1 MTPNLNPAI
10 RPTINPTIVALGWRA
25 VLGRRRG
32 VLLVILSLVLIALAV
47 AVRMLAGE
55 GGEPTKTV
63 LGGPGLGVV
72 LPLVVLIATSGLLS
86 PEIDDGS
93 IVYLLAKPISRHTVV
108 VSKLVVAFG
117 CAVAFA
123 VVPMLIAG
131 LVLSS
136 SQVRLA
142 FGYSLGALAAAA
154 AYTALF
160 GWLSTLS
167 RHSVVL
173 GLVYVL
179 LWEGLV
185 GELVAGVRWVSVTRW
200 ASAVVEATSGGLY
213 TASPRLGVEYAIAA
227 TIVLTLGLTF
237 LAGRRLQSFN
247 LTGDE

>member
-1 MTPNLNPAI
+1 VNATVVRLSA
-10 RPTINPTIVALGWRA
+10 RA

-32 VLLVILSLVLIALAV
+32 VLLIILPLVLIALAV
-47 AVRMLAGE
+47 LVRVLAGE
-55 GGEPTKTV
+55 GSGSPQSV
-63 LGGPGLGVV
+63 VGGLGLGLV
-72 LPLVVLIATSGLLS
+72 LPLVALIATSSMLS

-108 VSKLVVAFG
+108 ISKVVVAFG

-123 VVPMLIAG
+123 VVPILIAG
-131 LVLSS
+131 LIVAPSHT
-136 SQVRLA
+136 RLVFA
-142 FGYSLGALAAAA
+142 YSLGALTAGA

-160 GWLSTLS
+160 AWLSTLS

-185 GELVAGVRWVSVTRW
+185 GDLVAGVRWVSVSRW
-200 ASAVVEATSGGLY
+200 ASTIVESASGGEY
-213 TASPRLGVEYAIAA
+213 VTSPPLGAAYAIIA
-227 TIVLTLGLTF
+227 TLVLIVALTY

>member
-1 MTPNLNPAI
+1 V
-10 RPTINPTIVALGWRA
+10 NPTILRLSERA

-32 VLLVILSLVLIALAV
+32 VLLIILPLVLIALAV
-47 AVRMLAGE
+47 VVRLLAAAGT
-55 GGEPTKTV
+55 GSVKVVVGDF
-63 LGGPGLGVV
+63 GLGLV
-72 LPLVVLIATSGLLS
+72 LPLVALIATSSVLS

-93 IVYLLAKPISRHTVV
+93 IVYLLAKPISRHTVLI
-108 VSKLVVAFG
+108 SKLIVAFG

-123 VVPMLIAG
+123 VVPMLIAA
-131 LVLSS
+131 LMLAPSHW
-136 SQVRLA
+136 QLA
-142 FGYSLGALAAAA
+142 FAYSLGALAAAA

-160 GWLSTLS
+160 AWLCTLS

-185 GELVAGVRWVSVTRW
+185 GDLVAGVRWLSVTRW
-200 ASAVVEATSGGLY
+200 ASATVESASGGEYL
-213 TASPRLGVEYAIAA
+213 ASPHLGVRYAIAA
-227 TIVLTLGLTF
+227 TLVLVVGLTY

>member
-1 MTPNLNPAI
+1 V
-10 RPTINPTIVALGWRA
+10 NPTIMSLSGRA

-32 VLLVILSLVLIALAV
+32 VMLIILPLVLIALAAV
-47 AVRMLAGE
+47 VRMLAAQGA
-55 GGEPTKTV
+55 GPVKTV
-63 LGGPGLGVV
+63 VGEFGLGLV
-72 LPLVVLIATSGLLS
+72 LPLVALIATSSVLS

-93 IVYLLAKPISRHTVV
+93 IVYLLAKPISRHAVV

-123 VVPMLIAG
+123 VVPIFLAALLLAPSHWQLAG
-131 LVLSS
+131 
-136 SQVRLA
+136 A
-142 FGYSLGALAAAA
+142 YSLGAFAAGA

-185 GELVAGVRWVSVTRW
+185 GGLVAGVRWLSITSW
-200 ASAVVEATSGGLY
+200 ASSMVESTSGGDY
-213 TASPRLGVEYAIAA
+213 VASAHLGPVYAIAA
-227 TIVLTLGLTF
+227 TLVLIVALTY

>member
-1 MTPNLNPAI
+1 MWLSE
-10 RPTINPTIVALGWRA
+10 RA

-32 VLLVILSLVLIALAV
+32 VLLIILPLVLIALAV
-47 AVRMLAGE
+47 LVRAFADESTGSTQSVVGDL
-55 GGEPTKTV
+55 
-63 LGGPGLGVV
+63 GLGLV
-72 LPLVVLIATSGLLS
+72 LPLVALIATSSVLS
-86 PEIDDGS
+86 PEMDDGS

-108 VSKLVVAFG
+108 ISKVVVAFG

-123 VVPMLIAG
+123 VVPILIAG
-131 LVLSS
+131 LIVAPSHTRLVL
-136 SQVRLA
+136 A
-142 FGYSLGALAAAA
+142 YSLGALAAGA

-160 GWLSTLS
+160 AWLSTLS

-185 GELVAGVRWVSVTRW
+185 GDLVAGVRWVSVTRW
-200 ASAVVEATSGGLY
+200 AWTIVEWASGGAY
-213 TASPRLGVEYAIAA
+213 VASPHLAVAYAIIA
-227 TIVLTLGLTF
+227 TLGLTVALTY

>member
-1 MTPNLNPAI
+1 M
-10 RPTINPTIVALGWRA
+10 NPTIMRLGQRA

-32 VLLVILSLVLIALAV
+32 VMLIILPLVLLALAV
-47 AVRMLAGE
+47 AVRLLAGE
-55 GGEPTKTV
+55 GT
-63 LGGPGLGVV
+63 GPARSVVGDLGLGVV
-72 LPLVVLIATSGLLS
+72 LPLVALIATSSVLS

-108 VSKLVVAFG
+108 VSKVVVAFG
-117 CAVAFA
+117 CVVAFA
-123 VVPMLIAG
+123 VVPILIAG
-131 LVLSS
+131 LVLTSA
-136 SQVRLA
+136 QPRLA
-142 FGYSLGALAAAA
+142 MSYSVGALAAGA

-160 GWLSTLS
+160 AWLSTLS

-185 GELVAGVRWVSVTRW
+185 GDLVAGVRWVSITRW
-200 ASAVVEATSGGLY
+200 SSAIVEAASGGDY
-213 TASPRLGVEYAIAA
+213 VASVHLSVAYAILA
-227 TIVLTLGLTF
+227 TLVLIVGLTF

>member
-1 MTPNLNPAI
+1 V
-10 RPTINPTIVALGWRA
+10 NPTIIRLSERA

-32 VLLVILSLVLIALAV
+32 VLLVILPLVLIALAV
-47 AVRMLAGE
+47 LVRLLAGE
-55 GGEPTKTV
+55 GVGPARTVVGE
-63 LGGPGLGVV
+63 LGLGVV
-72 LPLVVLIATSGLLS
+72 LPLVALIATSSVLS

-117 CAVAFA
+117 CAVVFA
-123 VVPMLIAG
+123 AVPMLIAG
-131 LVLSS
+131 LL
-136 SQVRLA
+136 LA
-142 FGYSLGALAAAA
+142 PSHWQLACAYSLGALAAGG

-160 GWLSTLS
+160 AWLSTLS

-185 GELVAGVRWVSVTRW
+185 GDLVGGVRWLSITRW
-200 ASAVVEATSGGLY
+200 ASAMVESTSGGEY
-213 TASPRLGVEYAIAA
+213 VASPHLAVAYAITA
-227 TIVLTLGLTF
+227 TLVLIVAMTY

>member
-1 MTPNLNPAI
+1 V
-10 RPTINPTIVALGWRA
+10 NPTIIRLSGRA

-32 VLLVILSLVLIALAV
+32 VMLIILPLVLIALAV
-47 AVRMLAGE
+47 VVRLLAGE
-55 GGEPTKTV
+55 GTGPAQTV
-63 LGGPGLGVV
+63 LGDLGLGVV
-72 LPLVVLIATSGLLS
+72 LPLVALIATSSVLS

-108 VSKLVVAFG
+108 ISKLVVAFG

-123 VVPMLIAG
+123 VVPMLVAG
-131 LVLSS
+131 LVLTSS
-136 SQVRLA
+136 HAQLA
-142 FGYSLGALAAAA
+142 FAYSLGALAAGA

-160 GWLSTLS
+160 AWLSTLS

-179 LWEGLV
+179 LWEGLI
-185 GELVAGVRWVSVTRW
+185 GGLLAGVRWVSITRW
-200 ASAVVEATSGGLY
+200 ASAIVEATSGGEY
-213 TASPRLGVEYAIAA
+213 VASPHPGVAYAIAA
-227 TIVLTLGLTF
+227 TLVVTVGLTF

>member
-1 MTPNLNPAI
+1 MQLSA
-10 RPTINPTIVALGWRA
+10 RA

-32 VLLVILSLVLIALAV
+32 VLLIILPLVLIALAV
-47 AVRMLAGE
+47 VVRLLAGE
-55 GGEPTKTV
+55 GAGPAETVVGE
-63 LGGPGLGVV
+63 LGLGVV
-72 LPLVVLIATSGLLS
+72 LPLVALIATSSVLS

-108 VSKLVVAFG
+108 ISKLVVAFG

-123 VVPMLIAG
+123 VVPILVAG
-131 LVLSS
+131 LVLVPSHP
-136 SQVRLA
+136 QLA
-142 FGYSLGALAAAA
+142 FAYSLGALAAGA

-160 GWLSTLS
+160 AWLSTIS
-167 RHSVVL
+167 RHAVVL

-185 GELVAGVRWVSVTRW
+185 GGLLAGVRWVSIARW
-200 ASAVVEATSGGLY
+200 TSAIVEATSGGAY
-213 TASPRLGVEYAIAA
+213 TATPSLGVAYAIVA
-227 TIVLTLGLTF
+227 TLVVVVGLTL

>member
-1 MTPNLNPAI
+1 MNSTII
-10 RPTINPTIVALGWRA
+10 RLSGRA

-32 VLLVILSLVLIALAV
+32 VMLIILPLVLIALAV
-47 AVRMLAGE
+47 VVRMLAGE
-55 GGEPTKTV
+55 GTGPAETV
-63 LGGPGLGVV
+63 LGGLGLGIV
-72 LPLVVLIATSGLLS
+72 LPLIALIATSSVLS

-108 VSKLVVAFG
+108 ISKVVVAFG

-131 LVLSS
+131 LVIAPSHA
-136 SQVRLA
+136 QLA
-142 FGYSLGALAAAA
+142 FAYALGALAAAA
-154 AYTALF
+154 AYTAF
-160 GWLSTLS
+160 FAWLATLS
-167 RHSVVL
+167 GHVVVL

-185 GELVAGVRWVSVTRW
+185 GGLLAGVRWVSITRW
-200 ASAVVEATSGGLY
+200 ASAIVEASSGGEY
-213 TASPRLGVEYAIAA
+213 TVSPHLGLVYAITA
-227 TIVLTLGLTF
+227 TLVVVVGLTF

>member
-1 MTPNLNPAI
+1 MRLS
-10 RPTINPTIVALGWRA
+10 GRA

-32 VLLVILSLVLIALAV
+32 VMLIILPLVLIALAV
-47 AVRMLAGE
+47 VVRLLAGE
-55 GGEPTKTV
+55 GAGPAKTV
-63 LGGPGLGVV
+63 AGEFGLGLV
-72 LPLVVLIATSGLLS
+72 LPLVALIATSSVLS

-108 VSKLVVAFG
+108 ISKLVVAFG
-117 CAVAFA
+117 CTVAFA
-123 VVPMLIAG
+123 VVPILIAG
-131 LVLSS
+131 LLLTPHW
-136 SQVRLA
+136 QLA
-142 FGYSLGALAAAA
+142 FAYCLGALAAGA

-160 GWLSTLS
+160 AWLSTLS

-185 GELVAGVRWVSVTRW
+185 GDLVAGVRWLSITRW
-200 ASAVVEATSGGLY
+200 ASAIVESTSGGEF
-213 TASPRLGVEYAIAA
+213 TASPHLAVVYSIAA
-227 TIVLTLGLTF
+227 ILVLIVAMTY

>member
-1 MTPNLNPAI
+1 MQLSA
-10 RPTINPTIVALGWRA
+10 RA

-32 VLLVILSLVLIALAV
+32 VLLIILPLVLIALAV
-47 AVRMLAGE
+47 LVRLLAGE
-55 GGEPTKTV
+55 GTGPAETV
-63 LGGPGLGVV
+63 LGGLGVGVV
-72 LPLVVLIATSGLLS
+72 LPLAALIATSSVIS

-108 VSKLVVAFG
+108 ISKVVVAFG
-117 CAVAFA
+117 CVIAFA
-123 VVPMLIAG
+123 VVPMLISG
-131 LVLSS
+131 LVLASS
-136 SQVRLA
+136 HPQLA
-142 FGYSLGALAAAA
+142 AAYALGALAAGA

-160 GWLSTLS
+160 AWMSTLT

-185 GELVAGVRWVSVTRW
+185 GGLLAGVRWVSITRW
-200 ASAVVEATSGGLY
+200 AAAVVEAASGGEY
-213 TASPRLGVEYAIAA
+213 TATPHLGLPYAMVA
-227 TIVLTLGLTF
+227 TVVVIIGLTF